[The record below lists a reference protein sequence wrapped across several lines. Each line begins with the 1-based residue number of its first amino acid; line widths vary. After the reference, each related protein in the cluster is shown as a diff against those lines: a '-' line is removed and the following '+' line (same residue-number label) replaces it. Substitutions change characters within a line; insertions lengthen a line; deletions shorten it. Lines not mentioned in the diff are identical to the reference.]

1 MSTSRDHSGFAHG
14 SLTLPDV
21 TITSYNLELR
31 DDEGFVGDRASGR
44 AFRAILDELRAK
56 VGEVADDPFGG
67 LPSRELKKKT
77 LDRVLAEGDPI
88 AAGIVHGA
96 VEEFATALAAVV
108 RRFLRLKA
116 WAPVERVVVGGGLR
130 HSRVGELA
138 IGRAG
143 VILKAERIPVDL
155 VPLTHHPDQ
164 AGLIGCTRIMPS
176 WLLEGFD
183 AMLAVDVGGTNIRCG
198 VVRLNTDEAAD
209 LSQADVWQFEL
220 WTHADD
226 KPNREEAID
235 RLVEMLKDLQAKA
248 EKKGLRLAPLIGIG
262 CPGLIDADGAIERGA
277 QNLPGN
283 WSSQRFNL
291 PQVLREKIPSIGDH
305 ETVVVLHNDAVAQG
319 LSQVPDMRDVAHW
332 GVLTI
337 GTGLGNAS
345 FATRGAED
353 AEKPKPKDKAK
364 PKAKAK
370 AKAGVKKAA
379 GKKK

>member
-1 MSTSRDHSGFAHG
+1 VSTSNDHSGFAHG
-14 SLTLPDV
+14 ALTLPDV

-56 VGEVADDPFGG
+56 VGEVADDPFGAV
-67 LPSRELKKKT
+67 PSRDLKKKT
-77 LDRVLAEGDPI
+77 LDKMLAEGDPI
-88 AAGIVHGA
+88 AAGIIHGA
-96 VEEFATALAAVV
+96 IEEFAGALAAVV

-116 WAPVERVVVGGGLR
+116 WSTVTRVVVGGGLR
-130 HSRVGELA
+130 HSRIGELA
-138 IGRAG
+138 IGRAD
-143 VILKAERIPVDL
+143 VILKAERIAVDL
-155 VPLTHHPDQ
+155 VPLTRHPDH

-198 VVRLNTDEAAD
+198 VVRLNTDKAAD
-209 LSQADVWQFEL
+209 LSAAEIGQFEL

-226 KPNREEAID
+226 KPGREQAID
-235 RLVEMLKDLQAKA
+235 RLADMLRDLQAKV
-248 EKKGLRLAPLIGIG
+248 EKKDMRLAPLIGVG
-262 CPGLIDADGAIERGA
+262 CPGLIDPDGSIERGA

-291 PQVLREKIPSIGDH
+291 PAALSRRIPAIGDH
-305 ETVVVLHNDAVAQG
+305 DTVVVMHNDAVVQG
-319 LSQVPDMRDVAHW
+319 LSEVPTMNEAGDW

-345 FATRGAED
+345 FSNRTAEEPPRKQ
-353 AEKPKPKDKAK
+353 ARAK
-364 PKAKAK
+364 PKAKPR
-370 AKAGVKKAA
+370 KK
-379 GKKK
+379 

>member
-1 MSTSRDHSGFAHG
+1 MSTSSDHSGFAHG
-14 SLTLPDV
+14 ALTLPDV

-31 DDEGFVGDRASGR
+31 DEEGFVGDRASGR

-56 VGEVADDPFGG
+56 VGEVADDPFGAI
-67 LPSRELKKKT
+67 PSRELKKKT
-77 LDRVLAEGDPI
+77 LDKVLAEGDPV
-88 AAGIVHGA
+88 AAGIIHGA
-96 VEEFATALAAVV
+96 IEEFATALAAVV

-116 WAPVERVVVGGGLR
+116 WAPVTRVVVGGGLR
-130 HSRVGELA
+130 HSRIGELA

-143 VILKAERIPVDL
+143 VILKAEHIAVDL

-176 WLLEGFD
+176 WLIEGFD

-198 VVRLNTDEAAD
+198 VVRLNTDKAPDLSAAD
-209 LSQADVWQFEL
+209 VAHFDL

-226 KPNREEAID
+226 KPKREEAVD
-235 RLVEMLKDLQAKA
+235 RLVDMLQDLRGKA
-248 EKKGLRLAPLIGIG
+248 EKKGARLAPLIGVG
-262 CPGLIDADGAIERGA
+262 CPGLIQADGAIERGA

-291 PQVLREKIPSIGDH
+291 PDLLQAKMPTIGDH
-305 ETVVVLHNDAVAQG
+305 DTVVVMHNDAVVQG
-319 LSQVPDMRDVAHW
+319 LSEVPTMREAGHW

-345 FATRGAED
+345 FANRAAEEE
-353 AEKPKPKDKAK
+353 APRRKTKAK
-364 PKAKAK
+364 PKTKAK
-370 AKAGVKKAA
+370 AKKK
-379 GKKK
+379 